1 MRPVREQ
8 NAAILEDAEAV
19 PAVVVA
25 AVIAAEI
32 AIAAVA
38 DRAGKFLVKFDNKRE
53 TAALRTS
60 LAR

>member
-8 NAAILEDAEAV
+8 NAATLEDAESV

-38 DRAGKFLVKFDNKRE
+38 DRAGKVPGKVQ
-53 TAALRTS
+53 
-60 LAR
+60 